1 MHWRSALPEVPPQ
14 CQAYLVEERNC
25 PPDLDLNSD
34 DIWLF
39 EEDVP
44 RRPLG
49 RGLMFVKS
57 QTSSAREF
65 PPTVNGDAEASE
77 DADDQPKNPAL
88 QPRNPAQTPSASK
101 RLPSEVA
108 PPAPENDA
116 KEPKMASEDNVD
128 GNEKD
133 DIVDK
138 GTKRQTNNAKER
150 MLTSHSST
158 PSDDGDGEN
167 CDDSAETIAQET
179 AAAFDRTCISAA
191 EKFSPTSVE
200 FWVRCYFQHLCLLRE
215 MESNKD
221 LTLEEFIGK

>member
-1 MHWRSALPEVPPQ
+1 MKDVNSLDPALRYKCSRALEGFRAKHNDIEVSEKNIAFYTTLSTLHKGRITAKMFMSYQKVSNKSEVAMGRTFWMHWRSALPEVPPQ
-14 CQAYLVEERNC
+14 CQVYLVEERIF

-57 QTSSAREF
+57 QTSSARELS
-65 PPTVNGDAEASE
+65 PTVNGDAEASE

-108 PPAPENDA
+108 PPDPENDA
-116 KEPKMASEDNVD
+116 KKPKMASEDSVD
-128 GNEKD
+128 GKEKD
-133 DIVDK
+133 DIGDT
-138 GTKRQTNNAKER
+138 GTKVQQKKRQRK
-150 MLTSHSST
+150 
-158 PSDDGDGEN
+158 G
-167 CDDSAETIAQET
+167 C
-179 AAAFDRTCISAA
+179 
-191 EKFSPTSVE
+191 
-200 FWVRCYFQHLCLLRE
+200 
-215 MESNKD
+215 
-221 LTLEEFIGK
+221 